1 MQVTDADRQ
10 AMAEAMRRR
19 AGQLPSSAGIP
30 GGAPV
35 ANATT
40 PANPIAQAGMVQ
52 QPQAPTPTGTPS
64 QNPSSEG
71 GKQLKAADGEST
83 FIIKSMADRLKALTA
98 SGQ

>member
-1 MQVTDADRQ
+1 MMQVTDADRQ

-35 ANATT
+35 ANAVT
-40 PANPIAQAGMVQ
+40 PANPIAQAGMVE
-52 QPQAPTPTGTPS
+52 QPKSPAPNTP
-64 QNPSSEG
+64 NPSSEG
-71 GKQLKAADGEST
+71 GKQLKAAEGEST